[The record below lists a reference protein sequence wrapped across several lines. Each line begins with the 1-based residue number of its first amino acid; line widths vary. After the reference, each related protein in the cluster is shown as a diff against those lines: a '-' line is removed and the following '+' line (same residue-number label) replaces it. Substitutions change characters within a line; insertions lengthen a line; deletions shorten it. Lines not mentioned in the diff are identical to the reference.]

1 MAKHGILI
9 PALEV
14 RILYPQPIHILGISE
29 MVSRVIDVVLL
40 KTVTAIFSLH
50 AGARIGGSIP
60 SSPAKKERG
69 LIPRYFTI

>member
-1 MAKHGILI
+1 
-9 PALEV
+9 
-14 RILYPQPIHILGISE
+14 

-50 AGARIGGSIP
+50 AGARIGGSNP
-60 SSPAKKERG
+60 SSPAKRERG